1 MNETKKHPFHRDRM
15 CAVIEPRRGKNEPE
29 VTSSV
34 LMSFT
39 SQDLAFIR
47 KSLGISGKPDRRV
60 DFARLWIVPETM
72 ETVSLV
78 GPALGA
84 PAAAI
89 LMERLIALGA
99 RRIVGIG
106 SCGSLQPRL
115 PIGEIVV
122 PDGALPEEG
131 TSAHYRMTD
140 SHPAPSD
147 TLVEDLMRNCRL
159 QGLEPHSGAIWTT
172 DAPFRETIEKVERYR
187 DAGYLAVEM
196 EASALMTVAAFRGV
210 SFASLLVVSDEIGN
224 LKWKPGFSDSRFL
237 DGLNKAA
244 RAAARCLANFA

>member
-1 MNETKKHPFHRDRM
+1 MTDVNKRPFDDDYRDV
-15 CAVIEPRRGKNEPE
+15 VIEPRRGKNEPE
-29 VTSSV
+29 VTPSV

-39 SQDLAFIR
+39 SQDLTFFR
-47 KSLGISGKPDRRV
+47 KSLGIAGKPDRRV
-60 DFARLWIVPETM
+60 EFASLWTLPEPV
-72 ETVSLV
+72 ETVSLA

-115 PIGEIVV
+115 PIGEVVV
-122 PDGALPEEG
+122 PDEALPEEG
-131 TSAHYRMTD
+131 TSAHYRSTD
-140 SHPAPSD
+140 SHPVPD
-147 TLVEDLMRNCRL
+147 GDLAEALKRYCRL

-196 EASALMTVAAFRGV
+196 EASALMAVAAFRGV
-210 SFASLLVVSDEIGN
+210 SFASLLVVSDEIGT
-224 LKWKPGFSDSRFL
+224 LKWKPGFTDDRFL
-237 DGLNKAA
+237 LGLEKAA
-244 RAAARCLANFA
+244 RAAAGCLANFA

>member
-1 MNETKKHPFHRDRM
+1 MDETNERPFEGDRM

-34 LMSFT
+34 LMGFT

-47 KSLGISGKPDRRV
+47 KSLGIAGKPDRMV
-60 DFARLWIVPETM
+60 DFARLWSLPKPM
-72 ETVSLV
+72 AGVSLV

-115 PIGEIVV
+115 TIGEVVV

-131 TSAHYRMTD
+131 TSAHYQTTD
-140 SHPAPSD
+140 PHPVPDGA
-147 TLVEDLMRNCRL
+147 LAEALKRYCRL
-159 QGLEPHSGAIWTT
+159 QGPSPHSGAIWTT
-172 DAPFRETIEKVERYR
+172 DAPFRETLEKVERYR
-187 DAGYLAVEM
+187 DAGYLTVEM
-196 EASALMTVAAFRGV
+196 EASALMAVAAFRGV
-210 SFASLLVVSDEIGN
+210 SFSSLLVVSDEIGE
-224 LKWKPGFSDSRFL
+224 LKWKPGFSNPRFL
-237 DGLNKAA
+237 DGLNRAA
-244 RAAARCLANFA
+244 RAAAQCLVDFA